1 LKVTIAPRARD
12 YVRREASYLKSKSP
26 NAAQQFLNDLKR
38 LGQELSH
45 FPEMGKS
52 NTDIPVPGIMR
63 FVMGDYLVDY
73 VIRHDGISIFAI
85 RHGRERPPRLEA
97 DDDFD
102 FEDLS

>member
-1 LKVTIAPRARD
+1 
-12 YVRREASYLKSKSP
+12 VRREASYLKSKSP

-38 LGQELSH
+38 LRQELSR

-73 VIRHDGISIFAI
+73 AIGRDGISIFAI
-85 RHGRERPPRLEA
+85 RHGRERPPRLEP

-102 FEDLS
+102 FEDLP